1 MCKAAISQNSRAAS
15 QLSLLDVQ
23 NIDGLTEYLMGNTR
37 ALKFI
42 QDGHFDGVPGAIEN
56 TEARKIFSYLSG
68 QSSDDEEINFPPE
81 LNRG

>member
-1 MCKAAISQNSRAAS
+1 
-15 QLSLLDVQ
+15 
-23 NIDGLTEYLMGNTR
+23 MGNTR